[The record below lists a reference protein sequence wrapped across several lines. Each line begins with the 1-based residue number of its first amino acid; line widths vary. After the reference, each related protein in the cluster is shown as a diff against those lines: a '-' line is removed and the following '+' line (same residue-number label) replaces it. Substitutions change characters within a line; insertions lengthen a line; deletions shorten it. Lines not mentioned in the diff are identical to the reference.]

1 MRQLR
6 SILVSRGACAAALPP
21 FFFTQDAGLML
32 SEWSVFIW
40 STVFI
45 FNICI
50 NKAADTAE
58 KERDTAL
65 KVAAVECKTAVKVA
79 RMERQAA
86 QDAAVATLEAK
97 LEAQAEEALRATR
110 GLQEQ
115 VAMLRTRLDKAEAK
129 VKVCLPAC
137 NNQGL
142 GVLPSAQQSG
152 SFWLQGTLPC
162 GCSLSGGLLMSWVLH
177 PHAASA
183 SLSGLTHHLLPAA
196 ILQ

>member
-1 MRQLR
+1 MRRL
-6 SILVSRGACAAALPP
+6 SRPS
-21 FFFTQDAGLML
+21 AGLML

-50 NKAADTAE
+50 KKAADTAE

-65 KVAAVECKTAVKVA
+65 KVAAVQCKTAVKVEG
-79 RMERQAA
+79 MERQAA
-86 QDAAVATLEAK
+86 QAAAVATLEAK

-115 VAMLRTRLDKAEAK
+115 VAMLRARLDKAEAK
-129 VKVCLPAC
+129 VKVCLPAL

-142 GVLPSAQQSG
+142 SVLPSAQQSG
-152 SFWLQGTLPC
+152 CEASCHVGVGLGGSGRSCKDTLPC
-162 GCSLSGGLLMSWVLH
+162 GCSLSAGLLMSWVLH
-177 PHAASA
+177 PHAASV
-183 SLSGLTHHLLPAA
+183 SISGLTHHLLPAA